1 MNISRREGY
10 FISVISLKN
19 WGYFWLRTVRTRIEK
34 FSNRLCGGCQVTLSE
49 TEVDK
54 RGQQCLFFPSNH
66 NNEALCLGRAGTFY
80 ANNPVC
86 ATSKNS
92 PTMDDGH
99 GLFKK
104 SSQIA
109 RLTHV
114 SFIFLK
120 TLPLLRQ
127 LLVNHINHIINW
139 KPVYK
144 NNFKFVS
151 KMQNDKNERL
161 LLCRCC
167 ILAPF

>member
-1 MNISRREGY
+1 MRSVNKWYIHTFCLWAPDILLVGGRDILFRSFHLKIGTISGCAQCALESKSFPTASG
-10 FISVISLKN
+10 
-19 WGYFWLRTVRTRIEK
+19 
-34 FSNRLCGGCQVTLSE
+34 GGCQVTLSE

-92 PTMDDGH
+92 STMDDGH

-127 LLVNHINHIINW
+127 LLV
-139 KPVYK
+139 
-144 NNFKFVS
+144 S
-151 KMQNDKNERL
+151 
-161 LLCRCC
+161 
-167 ILAPF
+167 